1 MTKYQEFLNYIE
13 VISEDKFNRVIE
25 SLPNFDMESID
36 FGEYIKDED
45 DLAYILISG
54 IFDEVSISS
63 VDFENK
69 EVEIEYA
76 DNIQELDF
84 VKNRLPKWTI
94 TNYDDI
100 KEGLLEE
107 EEEKSLLEEVQSRI
121 RYSDK
126 ETLEKVLKVM
136 NND

>member
-1 MTKYQEFLNYIE
+1 MTKYQEFLNYIG
-13 VISEDKFNRVIE
+13 VISEDKFNKVIE
-25 SLPNFDMESID
+25 SLPNFDIESID

-76 DNIQELDF
+76 DSIQELDF

-126 ETLEKVLKVM
+126 ETLEKILKVM